1 LASHGGALYSPFS
14 TAFDMAASTPHA
26 YVTSKRENANEE
38 SPDLVTAAFTVLVAA
53 GVLVVLVRVLIA
65 S

>member
-1 LASHGGALYSPFS
+1 
-14 TAFDMAASTPHA
+14 MAASTPHA
-26 YVTSKRENANEE
+26 FVTSKRENANEE

-65 S
+65 R